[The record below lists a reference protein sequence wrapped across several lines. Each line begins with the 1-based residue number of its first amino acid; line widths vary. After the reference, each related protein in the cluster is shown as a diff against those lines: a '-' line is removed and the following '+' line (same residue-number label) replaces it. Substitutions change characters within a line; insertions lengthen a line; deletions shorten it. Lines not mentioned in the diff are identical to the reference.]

1 MLKYSVAALIKRNNE
16 FLAVKRSKNEKE
28 HPCLWGLP
36 AISFK
41 PPELPEEEKR
51 MAKEKLS
58 CEIKIKAFLGAIYQ
72 ERPNYKLILLLY
84 EA

>member
-41 PPELPEEEKR
+41 PPELPEE
-51 MAKEKLS
+51 AKKD
-58 CEIKIKAFLGAIYQ
+58 G
-72 ERPNYKLILLLY
+72 
-84 EA
+84 

>member
-1 MLKYSVAALIKRNNE
+1 
-16 FLAVKRSKNEKE
+16 
-28 HPCLWGLP
+28 
-36 AISFK
+36 
-41 PPELPEEEKR
+41 